1 MRQRRFLI
9 CFERMNESDSSEV
22 GRSRLR
28 WVEILR
34 ELEITKR
41 AKREKMQERARRKIP
56 TDLRQYFPS
65 AIPERWRAHARA
77 LLGCVGESKT
87 D

>member
-9 CFERMNESDSSEV
+9 CFERMNGSDSSEV

-34 ELEITKR
+34 ELERTKR

-56 TDLRQYFPS
+56 TEISDNTFLQLS
-65 AIPERWRAHARA
+65 KN
-77 LLGCVGESKT
+77 VGEPMLERFWAA
-87 D
+87 

>member
-1 MRQRRFLI
+1 
-9 CFERMNESDSSEV
+9 MNGSDSSEV

-41 AKREKMQERARRKIP
+41 AKREKMQERARRKLP
-56 TDLRQYFPS
+56 TEISDNTFLQLS
-65 AIPERWRAHARA
+65 KN
-77 LLGCVGESKT
+77 VGEPMLERFWAA
-87 D
+87 